1 MHDLLHRS
9 YIGYEL
15 HELEA
20 TKETQFEYLS
30 VHCSCIGIG
39 TGCGCGNEYVFQH
52 LQDLGHKLLTD
63 IPFKNPEHRLLF
75 A

>member
-1 MHDLLHRS
+1 
-9 YIGYEL
+9 L

-20 TKETQFEYLS
+20 TKDAQFEYLS

-39 TGCGCGNEYVFQH
+39 CGCGCGCILQH

-63 IPFKNPEHRLLF
+63 MPFTNPEQRLLS